1 MRVTSVHLVLAL
13 LDKELQM
20 KLWRKEAR
28 QHNEDAGRKH
38 QGRVNKLNYNMNR
51 TRGASGLIRL
61 LFERAGIV
69 M

>member
-1 MRVTSVHLVLAL
+1 
-13 LDKELQM
+13 M
-20 KLWRKEAR
+20 KLWRKEAK

-61 LFERAGIV
+61 LFERAGII